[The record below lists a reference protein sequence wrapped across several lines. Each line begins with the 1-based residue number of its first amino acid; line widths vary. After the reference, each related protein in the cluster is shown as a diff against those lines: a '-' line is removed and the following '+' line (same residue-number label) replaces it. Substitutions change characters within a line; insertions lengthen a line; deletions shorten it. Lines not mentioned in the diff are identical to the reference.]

1 MIPETPQ
8 LIHPCGHSAD
18 FHESTRAVDHFIC
31 PECNLR
37 WHIHSAPPH
46 FHKGYWMPGHRTVI
60 IETAQDGIVAV
71 ITRKDEGKKQLYWK
85 GYGEWT
91 ECRLDARAVPRER
104 LGMAFEE
111 IRQEPNGH
119 GFWAIITPR
128 Q

>member
-1 MIPETPQ
+1 MIPESPQ

-37 WHIHSAPPH
+37 WHIHNALPYLYRG
-46 FHKGYWMPGHRTVI
+46 FWMPGLRTVV
-60 IETAQDGIVAV
+60 IETAQDGIQAIIV
-71 ITRKDEGKKQLYWK
+71 RWENKKQVYWK

-91 ECRLDARAVPRER
+91 ECRLDARSVHREN

-111 IRQEPNGH
+111 ITQQHPAK

-128 Q
+128 